1 MAFRARN
8 PFNDTMSDLV
18 GGVGSGNRIVAE
30 LTAVQQML
38 SAADRE
44 ATNPR
49 LHTHNSIDQ
58 LLQDVATVQAA
69 NSPTGTPTAGRHVG
83 PAIDPIHSDIID
95 FAGRHAGV
103 EATHQFFHGDF
114 AEVIQLIRTHAHDAS
129 THDLTP
135 SQPVQPPT
143 QTQTADPVTHDV
155 PSSQPVQPPTQTQT
169 ADPVTH
175 DVPPSRPVQPPTQTP
190 TADPVTHDAPPSQ
203 PVHPPT
209 SQPVSLT
216 HTTTAIHS
224 SYDGQVIEN
233 LDIYVDNGDALTITN
248 DNVTLRNVRV
258 HHAEGNG
265 VVVSGANNVTIENVE
280 VINSSPPTGN
290 QDETNDNIT
299 NILVADSPNVTVHNA
314 TLRGGSDGLYL
325 VNSPGANISHVDGYD
340 QHGPFPRGHF
350 VEFNNSGNSTL
361 TDFYV
366 LNPATT
372 SAPQDNVS
380 AFNSPN
386 VTISNG
392 VIDGNNSTAGVGIMF
407 EVGSTGG
414 RVNNVD
420 AIHMGNGAFS
430 TWDTASNV
438 VFDHVR
444 SFDNIYADQGRGPS
458 ASDATIFVAN
468 SPGVSFLNATYTNAA
483 NLNNVMW
490 QGQPAT
496 VADVHEA
503 PNATPMEHI
512 VNHYAW
518 S

>member
-44 ATNPR
+44 ATSPR

-155 PSSQPVQPPTQTQT
+155 P
-169 ADPVTH
+169 
-175 DVPPSRPVQPPTQTP
+175 PSRPVQPPTQTP

-203 PVHPPT
+203 PVQPPT

-420 AIHMGNGAFS
+420 AIHMGNGAFG

-438 VFDHVR
+438 VFDNVR
-444 SFDNIYADQGRGPS
+444 SFDNIAADQGRGPS
-458 ASDATIFVAN
+458 MSGGTIFTSN

-483 NLNNVMW
+483 NPNNVMW